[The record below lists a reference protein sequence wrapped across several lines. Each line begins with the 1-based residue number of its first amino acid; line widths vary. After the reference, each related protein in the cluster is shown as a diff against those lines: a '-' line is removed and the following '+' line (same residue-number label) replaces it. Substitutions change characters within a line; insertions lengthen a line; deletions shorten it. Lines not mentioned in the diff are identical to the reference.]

1 MLASSHEIER
11 RGKLRDAVQPGP
23 RDIAQR
29 MEEPALDDLDD
40 ESGKN
45 LGLVRKTPPSSS
57 TEAQQTRNVKVA
69 STQPAETMLLGE
81 AIVSS
86 REIGAVACPKL
97 GFPSN

>member
-1 MLASSHEIER
+1 
-11 RGKLRDAVQPGP
+11 
-23 RDIAQR
+23 

-69 STQPAETMLLGE
+69 STQPAETMLLAE